1 MTDGARKGSLGA
13 FRHRDFA
20 VFWTAATISNAGS
33 WMQVVAV
40 PALLYDMTNSSSWL
54 GISSMASLLPAV
66 VLTPYAGT
74 LADRLPRRS
83 MLLATQSAQMSIAI
97 VLWMLYVGDVI
108 SPGWIVA
115 LGFCNGVATGFQTAA
130 WQAFVPLLVPPSHL
144 LDAVK
149 LNSVQFTMA
158 RAIGPAVAGVTVT
171 AWGTG
176 AAIGVNA
183 MTYALVIAALV
194 IVRPRATPLTPAG
207 VSWRDA
213 LADGAS
219 FVWRHRPLRLAVML
233 SFATAAC
240 GQSFQHISAAVS
252 SRIFDRPST
261 DNAGLLVALG
271 IGAIISSGASVLT
284 SDSMIRSRRVLLALS
299 LYTACA
305 LIVPATD
312 IYAVGLFGYFLGG
325 LGHLQ
330 MAVALNTLIQGTVPE
345 ALRGRVTSFYLLG
358 ILGGIPVGALA
369 LGTLG
374 DAFGLRVALVG
385 NAVVIVAIG
394 VALVSSGW
402 LRSLNVTSIDDD
414 REQRSEP
421 CTT

>member
-1 MTDGARKGSLGA
+1 MTEEPRRGSLGA

-33 WMQVVAV
+33 WMQIVAV
-40 PALLYDMTNSSSWL
+40 PALLYDMTGKSSWL
-54 GISSMASLLPAV
+54 GLSSMASLLPAV
-66 VLTPYAGT
+66 LLTPYAGT

-83 MLLATQSAQMSIAI
+83 MLLATQTAQMAIAATLW
-97 VLWMLYVGDVI
+97 VLYSADVI
-108 SPGWIVA
+108 SPWWIVF
-115 LGFCNGVATGFQTAA
+115 LGFLNGVATGFQTAA
-130 WQAFVPLLVPPSHL
+130 WQSFVPLLVPRENL

-158 RAIGPAVAGVTVT
+158 RAIGPAFAGATVK

-176 AAIGVNA
+176 AAILANTL
-183 MTYALVIAALV
+183 TYGLVIAALV
-194 IVRPRATPLTPAG
+194 VVRPRPTP
-207 VSWRDA
+207 RDA
-213 LADGAS
+213 EGVRWQRALGDGAA

-240 GQSFQHISAAVS
+240 GQSFQHISAAVA

-284 SDSMIRSRRVLLALS
+284 ADRMVRSRRVLLS
-299 LYTACA
+299 LGLYVACA

-330 MAVALNTLIQGTVPE
+330 MALALNTLIQGTVPE
-345 ALRGRVTSFYLLG
+345 DLRGRVSSFYLLG
-358 ILGGIPVGALA
+358 ILAGIPVGALA

-374 DAFGLRVALVG
+374 DAFGMRVALLG
-385 NAVVIVAIG
+385 NAAVIVTIG
-394 VALVSSGW
+394 VCLVASGW
-402 LRSLNVTSIDDD
+402 LGSLNVTSIDDD
-414 REQRSEP
+414 RDRRNEP